1 MKTYVLKNV
10 KLKVTYKIIDRKAIP
25 KNKGKKWRWRER
37 MMLKKLYRFY
47 AADGSLKHGEVIH
60 KCAIQLGRT
69 DGGTQVEWYKMETR
83 RKFLKKVVFATLL
96 TAVLIFF
103 ILF

>member
-1 MKTYVLKNV
+1 MKTYVLKSI
-10 KLKVTYKIIDRKAIP
+10 KLKMTYKIIKTTP
-25 KNKGKKWRWRER
+25 KPPNKNKKWRLRER
-37 MMLKKLYRFY
+37 SKLRKLYRFY
-47 AADGSLKHGEVIH
+47 AADGGLKHGEVIH

-83 RKFLKKVVFATLL
+83 RKFLKKAVFATLL